1 MASYRLR
8 QSQAPTNPS
17 IDVLPAHPACFVGK
31 PSVTSL
37 MPGVKLEHVEALRR
51 TMCVADAEPSSIG
64 LASAGHSLAATP
76 VFRVGAGR
84 AATVNGTPPRALGM
98 ALAALPLLVGVG
110 CGGGGQGGTDGS
122 LQPEAQEN
130 WQRKLQRTD
139 LVLDLEAQTGRAV
152 ITVSDGAAP
161 GASLAIGELTIHD
174 VRGRNGPLA
183 YRVREG
189 QLDIGVPDTGAP
201 VAITVD
207 YAFAAQDL
215 FEGWNPES
223 GLSFLWPDFCGNLF
237 PCRPATAE
245 GQTYRLSVQGVPAGS
260 AAIYPE
266 AIASPSPAY
275 MPAIA
280 VGPFTEL
287 ALGATQDGTRLKV
300 WYRPGEATAATA
312 GTAHL
317 LGAMDFYEQTYGPY
331 PYGEV
336 AGSVSAAWGSGSF
349 GGMEHHPF
357 WHVAEAAMD
366 DPEVHAHEA
375 AHGWFGNGVR
385 MACWEDFVLSEGT
398 VSYMAARALGE
409 QGVDLWPDYACR
421 LQRICRDEQRNTI
434 ALPPGCNEID
444 LDQHPLWSQVPY
456 MKGAYFFRA
465 VAERVG
471 VEPLDRALARFHEA
485 HVGGAVRMDTLIDAL
500 RQHFP
505 SEAFEIG
512 ALANGWLRQ
521 RACPEIPA
529 GDCPTSRSL
538 RSKLLHR
545 LP

>member
-1 MASYRLR
+1 MSKHCAKRCAL
-8 QSQAPTNPS
+8 
-17 IDVLPAHPACFVGK
+17 
-31 PSVTSL
+31 L
-37 MPGVKLEHVEALRR
+37 MP
-51 TMCVADAEPSSIG
+51 EPSSG
-64 LASAGHSLAATP
+64 CLALGGHSLAAARP
-76 VFRVGAGR
+76 SCGADR
-84 AATVNGTPPRALGM
+84 AVTVNNTPPRVL
-98 ALAALPLLVGVG
+98 ALALVALPMLFGAG
-110 CGGGGQGGTDGS
+110 CSGGGQGNNDGPP
-122 LQPEAQEN
+122 QPVAQEN
-130 WQRKLQRTD
+130 WQRKLQHTA
-139 LVLDLEAQTGRAV
+139 LILDLQALTGQAV
-152 ITVSDGAAP
+152 ITVADGVAP
-161 GASLAIGELTIHD
+161 GASLSIGALIIRE
-174 VRGRNGPLA
+174 VQGPNGPLP
-183 YRVREG
+183 YRAGEG

-201 VAITVD
+201 VTITVD

-215 FEGWNPES
+215 FEGWNPAS

-245 GQTYRLSVQGVPAGS
+245 GQTYSLSVQGVPAGS
-260 AAIYPE
+260 TAIHPE
-266 AIASPSPAY
+266 AISSPSPAY

-280 VGPFTEL
+280 VGQFTEL
-287 ALGATQDGTRLKV
+287 VLGATQDGTRLKV
-300 WYRPGEATAATA
+300 WYRPGEDTAATA
-312 GTAHL
+312 GTAYL

-357 WHVAEAAMD
+357 WHVAEAALD
-366 DPEVHAHEA
+366 DPEVHVHEA

-409 QGVDLWPDYACR
+409 QGVDLWSDYACR
-421 LQRICRDEQRNTI
+421 LQRICRDERRNTV
-434 ALPPGCNEID
+434 ALPEGCNLID

-456 MKGAYFFRA
+456 MKGAYFFRE

-471 VEPLDRALARFHEA
+471 VEPLDRALADFHEA

-500 RQHFP
+500 RHRFP
-505 SEAFEIG
+505 SEAFEIDE
-512 ALANGWLRQ
+512 LANGWLRQ

-538 RSKLLHR
+538 RSKMLHR